1 MRVLRRVETKIFFA
15 LMALVMLLSFFFA
28 GTGFVRV
35 SAEEGADGATPT
47 VIETEVD
54 GIAFVQHPTCVYF
67 GFRLTESDYDDFG
80 LREGGFENTPQAEA
94 YNTYIKETLSYWSN
108 FSSMNSARVDFSMT
122 YAYWNG
128 SSVGPFWFANTVAHR
143 STLEVLEYGFVILIP
158 AGTTFP
164 SLAYVKNN
172 LEGAPVMYQTISDKA
187 FYYDGSA
194 FVPMSYKG
202 AQDRIEAE
210 KIITSVDYS
219 LYKAEEQAMI
229 DQLIEETWFKLN
241 VCFTS
246 YAVQDLLNEFDAKLS
261 QIMTKQQYAELAL
274 YKEQKTAE
282 LAEFFNGLSQEN
294 YTEEAWKRVL
304 ALQVEGDAILQS
316 VNSIDDVEGT
326 VYAIKA
332 AVGNVLTKEQQAA
345 FEADKQAAKQRLE
358 SKFVESLYRDAEREQ
373 GKALVAEGLAAIA
386 SATSY
391 NELDAFEAT
400 YISKIAALKT
410 NAQWQEEE
418 KKQETETP
426 SESSSLEG
434 TEEGCGSAV
443 DGISVVL
450 GATLL
455 AAGMMIKKRK
465 KGGV

>member
-67 GFRLTESDYDDFG
+67 GFRLTESDYNDFG
-80 LREGGFENTPQAEA
+80 LREGGFENTPQEEA

-108 FSSMNSARVDFSMT
+108 FSSMNSLEVDFSMT

-128 SSVGPFWFANTVAHR
+128 SSVGPSWFANTVAHR

-164 SLAYVKNN
+164 SLTYVKNN
-172 LEGAPVMYQTISDKA
+172 LEGEPVMYKTISDKA

-194 FVPMSYKG
+194 FVPMAYKG
-202 AQDRIEAE
+202 AKDRIEAE

-219 LYKAEEQAMI
+219 LYKEAEQVLI
-229 DQLIEETWFKLN
+229 DQLVEETGAQLN

-246 YAVQDLLNEFDAKLS
+246 YAVQDVLSDFEAKLS
-261 QIMTKQQYAELAL
+261 KIMTKQQYTELAL

-294 YTEEAWKRVL
+294 YTEEAWERVL
-304 ALQVEGDAILQS
+304 ALQAEGNTLLLS
-316 VNSIDDVEGT
+316 LNSIDEVDGA
-326 VYAIKA
+326 VYGIKA
-332 AVGNVLTKEQQAA
+332 AVGNILTK
-345 FEADKQAAKQRLE
+345 DKQAAFDADKAAAAKRLE
-358 SKFVESLYRDAEREQ
+358 NAFVESLYREAEREQ
-373 GKALVAEGLAAIA
+373 GKALVAEGVAAITA
-386 SATSY
+386 ATSY
-391 NELDAFEAT
+391 NEVDALEAA

-418 KKQETETP
+418 KKQQETP
-426 SESSSLEG
+426 EESSSFEEK
-434 TEEGCGSAV
+434 EEGCGSAV
-443 DGISVVL
+443 EGMGVILS
-450 GATLL
+450 AALL
-455 AAGMMIKKRK
+455 AAGMMMKKRK